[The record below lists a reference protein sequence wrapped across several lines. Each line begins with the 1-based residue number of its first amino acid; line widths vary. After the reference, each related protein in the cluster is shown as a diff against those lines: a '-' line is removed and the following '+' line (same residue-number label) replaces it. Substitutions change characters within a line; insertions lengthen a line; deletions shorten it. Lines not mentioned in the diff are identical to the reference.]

1 MRHLH
6 KLGATAF
13 DDQYT
18 ILNVSSYLLSILI
31 KTRSVD
37 PKELSEVLGT
47 SLRTAQRYAYNS
59 HNKSK
64 PCLTNIYN
72 CLVFIKYPIGD
83 FFREVEE
90 FLNNESQIALYDL
103 KENKLT
109 HYTEVEYLNLNLC
122 QDDLNRIIK
131 QRAYIVEKCGFTF
144 VRPYL
149 PELDNAISRYP
160 IHMII
165 GR

>member
-13 DDQYT
+13 DTHYT
-18 ILNVSSYLLSILI
+18 ILNVSSYLLSLLI
-31 KTRSVD
+31 KTRGVD
-37 PKELSEVLGT
+37 PKELSEAMCT
-47 SLRTAQRYAYNS
+47 SLRTAQRYTYNS
-59 HNKSK
+59 HSHSK

-72 CLVFIKYPIGD
+72 CLSFIKYPIGD
-83 FFREVEE
+83 FFREVDE
-90 FLNNESQIALYDL
+90 FLNNRSEIALYDL

-109 HYTEVEYLNLNLC
+109 HYTKVEYE
-122 QDDLNRIIK
+122 DLKLRQEDLDVIIR

-149 PELDNAISRYP
+149 PELDNAISQYP
-160 IHMII
+160 THMIL